1 MYELIIKRYVERLTI
16 NDIYLYAEK
25 QGVNLQEKDAKIIY
39 DYIKKYWEIFYKGNP
54 TNLFND
60 LKSKLD
66 PIVFNKIIE
75 LYKLYR

>member
-60 LKSKLD
+60 L
-66 PIVFNKIIE
+66 NAT
-75 LYKLYR
+75 R